1 MKLRDEF
8 RQWAKENTGP
18 GKAFAHNTTAE
29 DSYYYFLIW
38 QGGYFFGRREAEI
51 EAMERERAR
60 PDA

>member
-8 RQWAKENTGP
+8 RQWAKENAGE
-18 GKAFAHNTTAE
+18 GKVFRAE
-29 DSYYYFLIW
+29 ESGESYFFFLLW
-38 QGGYFFGRREAEI
+38 QGGYYKGRKDADI